1 MRSSQRPGPVD
12 PAAFLRALD
21 EAAAHVAAG
30 RLDAAAQVY
39 RRLERQAPD
48 DVRAAYSLATIDIR
62 QGRLDR
68 ARRRLE
74 AVVAREP
81 GLVAAWHNLGAV
93 RQGLGDWDAAAEA
106 YGRALAL
113 RPEAADTRAVLAV
126 ALAALGRGGEAI
138 DHHRVLARDP
148 ARRWPSLSR
157 IALIDP
163 AAITDE
169 ERRAMQAAAA
179 DEGEAAE
186 TRIGL
191 CFALGEV
198 LEARGRD
205 GEAFDAYAAGNR
217 LKRATLP
224 AAEVASANAAA
235 AGYVRD
241 AIGPQFLAAHAAHGD
256 RSAAPIFVVGMPRSG
271 STLIEQMLA
280 SHPDVQGLG
289 ETGVLSALTVHGYP
303 ESAVGLKALAAGYL
317 VGLRER
323 GWDGASRFV
332 DKTLENYLHV
342 GLITV
347 LFPRAV
353 ILHAVREPMD
363 VCFACYRQLF
373 ASGNETLYDLEDIAA
388 EYHRYSGLMTH
399 WAAVVPGRV
408 TDVAYET
415 LVADPEGGAR
425 ALLEAARLS
434 WDPAVLRFHE
444 RPGAV
449 RTASASQVRRPIYRT
464 SVARWRRHA
473 DRLRPLAQALGVE
486 AEE

>member
-1 MRSSQRPGPVD
+1 
-12 PAAFLRALD
+12 
-21 EAAAHVAAG
+21 
-30 RLDAAAQVY
+30 
-39 RRLERQAPD
+39 
-48 DVRAAYSLATIDIR
+48 
-62 QGRLDR
+62 
-68 ARRRLE
+68 
-74 AVVAREP
+74 
-81 GLVAAWHNLGAV
+81 
-93 RQGLGDWDAAAEA
+93 
-106 YGRALAL
+106 
-113 RPEAADTRAVLAV
+113 
-126 ALAALGRGGEAI
+126 
-138 DHHRVLARDP
+138 
-148 ARRWPSLSR
+148 
-157 IALIDP
+157 
-163 AAITDE
+163 
-169 ERRAMQAAAA
+169 
-179 DEGEAAE
+179 
-186 TRIGL
+186 
-191 CFALGEV
+191 
-198 LEARGRD
+198 
-205 GEAFDAYAAGNR
+205 
-217 LKRATLP
+217 
-224 AAEVASANAAA
+224 
-235 AGYVRD
+235 
-241 AIGPQFLAAHAAHGD
+241 
-256 RSAAPIFVVGMPRSG
+256 
-271 STLIEQMLA
+271 A